1 MVYADY
7 DYYSNVYLG
16 TAISSDDFPR
26 LAMRASAFL
35 DYATMGR
42 VAKHADW
49 DAVKLACCAVA
60 DDYQTIE
67 TAKALANK
75 SLTASLDAASGGA
88 GELQS
93 QSVGSWSK
101 TYKSGGSSA
110 SEALGVTTNAQE
122 TLMAT
127 AAMYLAGTGLLRARG
142 YYA

>member
-26 LAMRASAFL
+26 LSMRASAFL

-42 VAKHADW
+42 AGKHADL
-49 DAVKLACCAVA
+49 DAVKMACCAVA
-60 DDYQTIE
+60 EDYQTID
-67 TAKALANK
+67 TAKAFANK
-75 SLTASLDAASGGA
+75 SLSASLGATSGGT

-110 SEALGVTTNAQE
+110 SEALGVTANAQE
-122 TLMAT
+122 TLFAT
-127 AAMYLAGTGLLRARG
+127 ASMYLAGTGLLRARG

>member
-67 TAKALANK
+67 TAKALANTK
-75 SLTASLDAASGGA
+75 TIVSLPDAGPHPANREAGIASIARD
-88 GELQS
+88 
-93 QSVGSWSK
+93 
-101 TYKSGGSSA
+101 SSTVNNFFMI
-110 SEALGVTTNAQE
+110 VTPLTE
-122 TLMAT
+122 
-127 AAMYLAGTGLLRARG
+127 
-142 YYA
+142 

>member
-42 VAKHADW
+42 VAKHADL
-49 DAVKLACCAVA
+49 DAVKMACCAVE
-60 DDYQTIE
+60 DDCQTIE

-75 SLTASLDAASGGA
+75 SLTASLESASEGA

-93 QSVGSWSK
+93 QTVGSWSK
-101 TYKSGGSSA
+101 SYRSGGSSA
-110 SEALGVTTNAQE
+110 SEAL
-122 TLMAT
+122 
-127 AAMYLAGTGLLRARG
+127 
-142 YYA
+142 

>member
-16 TAISSDDFPR
+16 SAISSDDFPR
-26 LAMRASAFL
+26 MAMRASAFL

-42 VAKHADW
+42 ASKHANL
-49 DAVKLACCAVA
+49 DAVKMACCAVA
-60 DDYQTIE
+60 DDYQTID
-67 TAKALANK
+67 TARALANK
-75 SLTASLDAASGGA
+75 SLSASLEATSGGT

-101 TYKSGGSSA
+101 TYRSGGSSA
-110 SEALGVTTNAQE
+110 SEALGVTANAQE
-122 TLMAT
+122 TLFAT

>member
-7 DYYSNVYLG
+7 SYYTNVYWG
-16 TAISSDDFPR
+16 NSITEQDWPR
-26 LAMRASAFL
+26 MATRASAFL

-42 VAKHADW
+42 AAKHADL
-49 DAVKLACCAVA
+49 DEVKLACCAVA

-75 SLTASLDAASGGA
+75 SLTASLESASGGS

-127 AAMYLAGTGLLRARG
+127 VAMYLAGTGLLRARD

>member
-16 TAISSDDFPR
+16 SAISSDDFPR
-26 LAMRASAFL
+26 MAMRASAFL

-42 VAKHADW
+42 AAKHANL
-49 DAVKLACCAVA
+49 DAVKMACCAVA
-60 DDYQTIE
+60 DDYQTID
-67 TAKALANK
+67 TARALANK
-75 SLTASLDAASGGA
+75 SLSASLEATSGGT

-101 TYKSGGSSA
+101 TYRSGGSSA
-110 SEALGVTTNAQE
+110 SEALGVTANAQE
-122 TLMAT
+122 TLFAT
-127 AAMYLAGTGLLRARG
+127 AAMYLSGTGLLRARG

>member
-16 TAISSDDFPR
+16 TAISSDDFQR
-26 LAMRASAFL
+26 FAMKASTFL

-42 VAKHADW
+42 AGKHSGM
-49 DAVKLACCAVA
+49 DAVKMACCAVA
-60 DDYQTIE
+60 EDYQTID
-67 TAKALANK
+67 TARSLANK
-75 SLTASLDAASGGA
+75 SLSVSLDAVSGGS

-93 QSVGSWSK
+93 QTVGSWSK

-110 SEALGVTTNAQE
+110 SEAIGVTSNAQE
-122 TLMAT
+122 TMFST
-127 AAMYLAGTGLLRARG
+127 AAMYLSGTGLLRARG

>member
-42 VAKHADW
+42 AAKHADL
-49 DAVKLACCAVA
+49 DAVKMACCAVA
-60 DDYQTIE
+60 DDYQTIA
-67 TAKALANK
+67 TARALANK
-75 SLTASLDAASGGA
+75 SLSASLEAASGGT

-101 TYKSGGSSA
+101 TYRSGGSSA
-110 SEALGVTTNAQE
+110 SEALEVTANSKEA
-122 TLMAT
+122 LNNT

>member
-1 MVYADY
+1 MVYTDY

-16 TAISSDDFPR
+16 SSISSNDFQR

-42 VAKHADW
+42 AAKHADL
-49 DAVKLACCAVA
+49 DAVKMACCAVA
-60 DDYQTIE
+60 DDYKTIDM
-67 TAKALANK
+67 AKALANK
-75 SLTASLDAASGGA
+75 SLTASLESASGGA

-110 SEALGVTTNAQE
+110 SEALGVTANAQE
-122 TLMAT
+122 TLLAT

>member
-7 DYYSNVYLG
+7 SYYTNVYWG
-16 TAISSDDFPR
+16 NSITEQDWPR
-26 LAMRASAFL
+26 MATRASAFL

-42 VAKHADW
+42 AAKHADL

-60 DDYQTIE
+60 DDYQTID
-67 TAKALANK
+67 TARALANK
-75 SLTASLDAASGGA
+75 SLTTSLEATSGGF

-101 TYKSGGSSA
+101 SYRSGGASA
-110 SEALGVTTNAQE
+110 KEALGASTNAQE
-122 TLMAT
+122 ALMAT
-127 AAMYLAGTGLLRARG
+127 VAMYLAGTGLLRARG

>member
-7 DYYSNVYLG
+7 SYYTNVYWG
-16 TAISSDDFPR
+16 NSITEADWPR
-26 LAMRASAFL
+26 MATRASAFI

-42 VAKHADW
+42 AVKHAGL
-49 DAVKLACCAVA
+49 DAVKLACCALA

-67 TAKALANK
+67 TARALANK
-75 SLTASLDAASGGA
+75 SLSTATSSGEA

-101 TYKSGGSSA
+101 SYRSGGSSA
-110 SEALGVTTNAQE
+110 KEALSATESAQAA
-122 TLMAT
+122 LMAT
-127 AAMYLAGTGLLRARG
+127 AQMYLAGTGLLRARG

>member
-16 TAISSDDFPR
+16 SAISSDDFPR
-26 LAMRASAFL
+26 MAMRASAFL

-42 VAKHADW
+42 AAKHANL
-49 DAVKLACCAVA
+49 DAVKMACCAVA
-60 DDYQTIE
+60 DDYQTID
-67 TAKALANK
+67 TARALANK
-75 SLTASLDAASGGA
+75 SLSASLEATSGGT

-101 TYKSGGSSA
+101 TYRSGGSSA
-110 SEALGVTTNAQE
+110 SEALGVTANAQE
-122 TLMAT
+122 TLFAT
-127 AAMYLAGTGLLRARG
+127 AAMYLAGTGLLRVRG